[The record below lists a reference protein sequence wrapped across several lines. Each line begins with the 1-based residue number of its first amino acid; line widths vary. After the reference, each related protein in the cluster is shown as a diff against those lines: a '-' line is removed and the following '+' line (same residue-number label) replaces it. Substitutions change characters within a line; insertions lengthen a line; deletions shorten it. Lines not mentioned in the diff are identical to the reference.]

1 MMIENKNKNEIK
13 GVKVMKT
20 IIFSVT
26 IIIFLLS
33 FSVYAEDCKREF
45 TIYLKDGEEIISKEN
60 ISYDKGIFMVSGLE
74 VQSDKVYSNIIKY
87 NQGNI
92 TSLNEIDYSLI
103 TMSLHSDTGEIKESI
118 FSIQTKQGIDI
129 GIAGMTYSSIREQL
143 FELLLEVRILESCQM
158 FVQPV
163 LRTIDYFNENDEKLI
178 QKFNSPLMNFKTK
191 EVEL

>member
-1 MMIENKNKNEIK
+1 L
-13 GVKVMKT
+13 
-20 IIFSVT
+20 IISL
-26 IIIFLLS
+26 IFLLS

-92 TSLNEIDYSLI
+92 TSLNDIDYSLI
-103 TMSLHSDTGEIKESI
+103 TMILHSDTAEIEENI

-129 GIAGMTYSSIREQL
+129 GIAGMTYSSRREQL

-158 FVQPV
+158 YVQPV
-163 LRTIDYFNENDEKLI
+163 LRTIDYSNENDAKLI